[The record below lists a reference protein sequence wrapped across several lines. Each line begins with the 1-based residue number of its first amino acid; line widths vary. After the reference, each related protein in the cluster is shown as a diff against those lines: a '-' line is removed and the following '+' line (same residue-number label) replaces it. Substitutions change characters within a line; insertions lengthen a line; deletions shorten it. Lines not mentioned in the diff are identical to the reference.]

1 MKETKMFVK
10 NLIADIKLTRKVRR
24 ERAAIAAATERVL
37 RDQQVRS
44 ELLTYLEVNDM
55 LKPGKVV
62 A

>member
-10 NLIADIKLTRKVRR
+10 NLITDIKLTRKVRR

>member
-1 MKETKMFVK
+1 MFVK
-10 NLIADIKLTRKVRR
+10 NLITDIKLTRKLRH

-37 RDQQVRS
+37 RDQKVRS

-55 LKPGKVV
+55 LKPGTVV